1 MLATVIIFS
10 DVGFPLSSSSYRAVL
25 AFSPSVFLCFI
36 GYSHAAF
43 SGAAPFERRA
53 VTLLP
58 GALASVSFPFR
69 SRRLFWDLSGGRHGR
84 PGIRRP
90 GRHARP
96 FVWKKKKEIARS
108 GKKAGTEPL
117 LFPNKRKLIFSNNRE
132 WLATRRAA
140 GVVRRIPND
149 FLPHNFF

>member
-1 MLATVIIFS
+1 MNIVFF
-10 DVGFPLSSSSYRAVL
+10 VRAVL
-25 AFSPSVFLCFI
+25 AFSPSAFLCLI
-36 GYSHAAF
+36 GYSYAAS

-96 FVWKKKKEIARS
+96 FVKKKKMAI
-108 GKKAGTEPL
+108 
-117 LFPNKRKLIFSNNRE
+117 
-132 WLATRRAA
+132 
-140 GVVRRIPND
+140 
-149 FLPHNFF
+149 

>member
-1 MLATVIIFS
+1 MFSFLFLFWVSGRFGGEASRPPDSVSRGRWLGVRGWWRVWCSGRQALLSPGVMRPCRVASDGYIFFGCGLS
-10 DVGFPLSSSSYRAVL
+10 LSSSSYRAVL

-36 GYSHAAF
+36 GYSHAAP
-43 SGAAPFERRA
+43 SGAAPFERIA

-96 FVWKKKKEIARS
+96 FV
-108 GKKAGTEPL
+108 
-117 LFPNKRKLIFSNNRE
+117 
-132 WLATRRAA
+132 
-140 GVVRRIPND
+140 
-149 FLPHNFF
+149 